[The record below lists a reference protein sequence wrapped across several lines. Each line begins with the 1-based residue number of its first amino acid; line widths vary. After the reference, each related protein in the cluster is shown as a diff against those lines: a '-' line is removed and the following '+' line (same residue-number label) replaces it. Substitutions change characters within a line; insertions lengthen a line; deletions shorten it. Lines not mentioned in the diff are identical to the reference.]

1 MKIFRKWFT
10 LYADSS
16 DIKEIINHRCSKS
29 SQRINQA
36 IMLSIDEYWKN
47 FTYIFYLYSYDLA
60 ETQWSDQNG
69 IEKNFESIFSFLLW
83 MLINIDT
90 LQGHLKRIKFSF
102 RSGNYCI
109 FSFGTS
115 RMWSYFI
122 IWLSLSM
129 IYKLLEMLTTHYQI
143 KDFVRAVTN
152 EI

>member
-1 MKIFRKWFT
+1 MFEKFTKNQSGYHAINRRILKEFHLYILLILIWSRRNSMIWPKWNW
-10 LYADSS
+10 
-16 DIKEIINHRCSKS
+16 E
-29 SQRINQA
+29 
-36 IMLSIDEYWKN
+36 
-47 FTYIFYLYSYDLA
+47 
-60 ETQWSDQNG
+60 
-69 IEKNFESIFSFLLW
+69 NFESIFSFLLW